1 MPFLKLRRYHLIS
14 LVCCIGLSTFSSA
27 AELWETLPRGDKAV
41 HDFAN
46 IIDDRSER
54 ELESFLRDAF
64 RSLDTP
70 IVVVTLS
77 SMEGGQI
84 DDFANHLYEKWGV
97 GTKPDNKG
105 VLFLVSM
112 EERKMRIET
121 GYGTE
126 PIITDVFSA
135 SLIQQVARPAF
146 KGQQYSAGIVQ
157 VSRMIVGEISTAEG
171 IPVRGSAQH
180 TVRRQK
186 GGGGGGGLIQLIFFG
201 IVILSSLAGGNSRRG
216 RMRRGLLASILLS
229 SGGFRGGSGGGF
241 GSSNSGGFG
250 GFGGGFSGGGGS
262 SGGW

>member
-1 MPFLKLRRYHLIS
+1 MRRFHLIS
-14 LVCCIGLSTFSSA
+14 LFCCLGFSAFLNA

-54 ELESFLRDAF
+54 ELESFLRDTF

-84 DDFANHLYEKWGV
+84 DDFTNHLYEKWGV
-97 GTKPDNKG
+97 GSKPDNKG

-146 KGQQYSAGIVQ
+146 KAQQYSAGIIQ

-171 IPVRGSAQH
+171 IPIRGSVQH
-180 TVRRQK
+180 TVSRQK
-186 GGGGGGGLIQLIFFG
+186 GGGGGGLIQLIFFG